1 VVLYRN
7 ASPAPRLCSS
17 AITLTAYEDIS
28 RCVRIESDE
37 RGRLRLDPE
46 RAALVK
52 HVVAAGILEEINALE
67 GAFPKK
73 NQTAIDEIVERY
85 GAPRK

>member
-1 VVLYRN
+1 
-7 ASPAPRLCSS
+7 
-17 AITLTAYEDIS
+17 
-28 RCVRIESDE
+28 VRIESDE

-73 NQTAIDEIVERY
+73 NKTAIDEIVERY
-85 GAPRK
+85 GAPRFSSRRPAPSALSLFPYTRARLRPIWR